1 MIRPLFEPTINDF
14 VLNLVEKDQIFRR
27 IFSQNSDWLYIDTDQ
42 KKIAKEIFDAEKKK
56 ESLFAEMTLE
66 DFVEEWKRDHA
77 TRAVQNQT
85 TPHIGH
91 QEEDADCAA
100 LNSGGSSS
108 SSKQS
113 IFEARTGR
121 YKSSIPIVR
130 PPFGRGRPIE
140 FNAYNFILE
149 SESQQT
155 GIPLD
160 LKFESEEN
168 FFEEIDDECDTFQ
181 ETLNTAEYADNN
193 LRYIANI
200 VAILN
205 SKKNGYPVLDLCGET
220 HLHIT

>member
-1 MIRPLFEPTINDF
+1 MIRALFETTINDF
-14 VLNLVEKDQIFRR
+14 ASNLVQKDQIFRR
-27 IFSQNSDWLYIDTDQ
+27 IFLENSDWLFIDEEQ
-42 KKIAKEIFDAEKKK
+42 KKLAKEIFDAEKKK
-56 ESLFAEMTLE
+56 ESLYEHMTLE
-66 DFVEEWKRDHA
+66 EFVEEWKRATHA
-77 TRAVQNQT
+77 AHGNQST
-85 TPHIGH
+85 HFNH
-91 QEEDADCAA
+91 EEDADCAA
-100 LNSGGSSS
+100 LSSG
-108 SSKQS
+108 KQS

-130 PPFGRGRPIE
+130 PPLGRGRPAE

-160 LKFESEEN
+160 LKFEFEEEN
-168 FFEEIDDECDTFQ
+168 FFEEIEDDECDTFQ
-181 ETLNTAEYADNN
+181 ETLNATEYADNN
-193 LRYIANI
+193 LRYIAQI